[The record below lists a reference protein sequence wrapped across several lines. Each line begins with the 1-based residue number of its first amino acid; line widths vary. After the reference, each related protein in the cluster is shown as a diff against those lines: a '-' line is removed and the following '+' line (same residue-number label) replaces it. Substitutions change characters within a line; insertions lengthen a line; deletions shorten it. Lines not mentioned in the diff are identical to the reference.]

1 MLASLPPALIQ
12 RVLLIATIFVESERD
27 IIEQINLLYYM
38 KSKSHV
44 YKILFQ
50 ITEEQRLKT
59 SLMFPILLLTSAFS
73 LILSHCREK
82 RC

>member
-1 MLASLPPALIQ
+1 MLASPPPALIQ

-44 YKILFQ
+44 YKILFR
-50 ITEEQRLKT
+50 ITKT
-59 SLMFPILLLTSAFS
+59 QNKSYVPHFASHKCF
-73 LILSHCREK
+73 LINSVTL
-82 RC
+82 